1 LIFTQFKIEYAN
13 PEDLDDTYQVSFKLK
28 EHAVAQKWATMVEIA
43 SRKYEMDDP
52 GRFYGF
58 HHREELIAKAL
69 YKINHTIDVINKFE
83 NIIDRQLYDISDQDT
98 LNYLHHVFEVC
109 HGLLDNQTSSFW
121 NKAPAPIR
129 KALANLNIQVHECES
144 VGRNTRPTPANAI
157 TWYKMPKITK
167 LQDEDYK
174 LFEMISHAGTVYI
187 LYAEIGKTLEHL
199 SVDNDRYVSD
209 TAFKP
214 FRNISAD
221 FIVNYYDDDPGQIE
235 TKLHIMKEYYYTHK
249 KFFSDRGL
257 PWGHPY
263 LSPGL
268 IPVAEIEN
276 MPADLIDKIKT
287 RQWVKSITLY

>member
-1 LIFTQFKIEYAN
+1 MFTRFKIEYAN

-28 EHAVAQKWATMVEIA
+28 EHTVAQKWATMVEIA
-43 SRKYEMDDP
+43 NRKYEIDDP
-52 GRFYGF
+52 SRFYGF
-58 HHREELIAKAL
+58 YHREELIARAL

-83 NIIDRQLYDISDQDT
+83 NIIDRRLQDIFDQDT
-98 LNYLHHVFEVC
+98 LNYLHHVFEIR

-121 NKAPAPIR
+121 NKAPASIR
-129 KALANLNIQVHECES
+129 KALTNLNIQVHECES
-144 VGRNTRPTPANAI
+144 VGRNMSPTPANAV

-174 LFEMISHAGTVYI
+174 LFEMGSHAGTVYI

-221 FIVNYYDDDPGQIE
+221 FIVNYYDDDPEQIE
-235 TKLHIMKEYYYTHK
+235 TKLHIMKEYYYTHE
-249 KFFSDRGL
+249 KFFSDQGL
-257 PWGHPY
+257 PWGHPH

-276 MPADLIDKIKT
+276 KPADLIDKIKT
-287 RQWVKSITLY
+287 HQWVKSITLH

>member
-1 LIFTQFKIEYAN
+1 MFTRIEIEYAN
-13 PEDLDDTYQVSFKLK
+13 PIDLDDTYHVAFKLK
-28 EHAVAQKWATMVEIA
+28 EHAVAQKWITMVDIA
-43 SRKYEMDDP
+43 KRKYEIDDP

-58 HHREELIAKAL
+58 YSKEELTARAL
-69 YKINHTIDVINKFE
+69 GKINHTIDIINEVEK
-83 NIIDRQLYDISDQDT
+83 IIDRHLEDILDQDT
-98 LNYLHHVFEVC
+98 LNYLHHVFEIH
-109 HGLLDNQTSSFW
+109 HGLLGSQTSSFW
-121 NKAPAPIR
+121 NKAPDSVR
-129 KALANLNIQVHECES
+129 KALADLNIQVHECEWI
-144 VGRNTRPTPANAI
+144 GRNKRPTHANAV

-174 LFEMISHAGTVYI
+174 LFEMNNHAGMIYL
-187 LYAEIGKTLEHL
+187 LYVEIGKTLEHL
-199 SVDNDRYVSD
+199 SIDNDRYVSD

-221 FIVNYYDDDPGQIE
+221 FIVNYYDDNPGQME
-235 TKLHIMKEYYYTHK
+235 NKLHIMKEYYYTHE
-249 KFFSDRGL
+249 KFFNDRGL

-263 LSPGL
+263 LSPGS

>member
-1 LIFTQFKIEYAN
+1 MIFTQFKIEYAN

-58 HHREELIAKAL
+58 YSKEELIARAL
-69 YKINHTIDVINKFE
+69 GKINHTIDVINEVEK
-83 NIIDRQLYDISDQDT
+83 IIDRHLEDILDQDT
-98 LNYLHHVFEVC
+98 LNYLHHVFEVH

-121 NKAPAPIR
+121 NKVPDSIR

-144 VGRNTRPTPANAI
+144 IGRNKHLTHANAV
-157 TWYKMPKITK
+157 TWYKMPKVTK

-174 LFEMISHAGTVYI
+174 LFEMGNRAGVIYL
-187 LYAEIGKTLEHL
+187 LYVEIGKTLEDL
-199 SVDNDRYVSD
+199 SVDNDRYISD

-221 FIVNYYDDDPGQIE
+221 FIVKYYNDDPTQVE
-235 TKLHIMKEYYYTHK
+235 TKYHNMKAYYHTHK
-249 KFFSDRGL
+249 KFFTERGL
-257 PWGHPY
+257 SLSHPH
-263 LSPGL
+263 LSPGS

-287 RQWVKSITLY
+287 RQWVKSITLQ

>member
-1 LIFTQFKIEYAN
+1 MFTRVKIEYTN
-13 PEDLDDTYQVSFKLK
+13 PIDLDDTYHVAFKVK
-28 EHAVAQKWATMVEIA
+28 EHAVAQKWATMVSIA
-43 SRKYEMDDP
+43 NRKYEIDDP

-58 HHREELIAKAL
+58 YSKEELTVRAL
-69 YKINHTIDVINKFE
+69 GKINHTIDIINEFE
-83 NIIDRQLYDISDQDT
+83 KIIDRHLEDILDQDT
-98 LNYLHHVFEVC
+98 LNYLHHVFEVR
-109 HGLLDNQTSSFW
+109 HGLLDSQTSDFW
-121 NKAPAPIR
+121 NKAPDSIR

-144 VGRNTRPTPANAI
+144 IGRNKHLTHANAV
-157 TWYKMPKITK
+157 TWYKMPKVTK

-174 LFEMISHAGTVYI
+174 LFEMGNRAGMIYL
-187 LYAEIGKTLEHL
+187 LYVEIGKTLEHL

-235 TKLHIMKEYYYTHK
+235 TKLHIMKEYYYTHE

-276 MPADLIDKIKT
+276 KPADLIDKIKT
-287 RQWVKSITLY
+287 RQWVKSVTLI